1 MDFLLNLV
9 TFITQQVLGV
19 PALLVGVI
27 ALIGL
32 IAQKRAFHE
41 ILAGTFRTTIGF
53 MIIGIGAGA
62 LVGVLM
68 PMSDMFQQGLG
79 LVGSYP
85 FNENVVAIALPI
97 YGSLVVYVMA
107 AGFVV
112 NLILARFTKFKFIYL
127 TGHIMLFTATII
139 TVMFKLWSPLS
150 DGLIVV
156 VGGIIA
162 GTMNTLLPALTQPYM
177 TKVTGGQPLAYGHS
191 SNIVAWLGGWL
202 GEKFGDPSKNANDI
216 KLPKALMFFRD
227 TTVGTAVTMM
237 VFYLAIAVIVGPSLA
252 SEYAGDQSPWIW
264 VAMQG
269 LMFGGGVTVLLTGV
283 RMLIGEIVI
292 AFKGISDRLVPDA
305 LPALDCPVVMPY
317 APNAWLIGFAVS
329 YTLGLVFTVI
339 LGATQLFPV
348 LVIASVIPHFFDSGP
363 AAVFGNA
370 TGGVKGAILAAI
382 ASSFIVTFGIALLI
396 PITGPELAYSGT
408 SWCCSDY
415 GTVYMGLGYLLKAI
429 FGT

>member
-41 ILAGTFRTTIGF
+41 VLAGTFRTTIGF

-191 SNIVAWLGGWL
+191 SNVVAWLGGWL

-264 VAMQG
+264 VVMQG

-370 TGGVKGAILAAI
+370 TGGVKGAVLAAI
-382 ASSFIVTFGIALLI
+382 ASSIIVTFGISLLI

-408 SWCCSDY
+408 TWCCSDY
-415 GTVYMGLGYLLKAI
+415 GTVYTGLGYLLKAI

>member
-1 MDFLLNLV
+1 MDILINLV

-53 MIIGIGAGA
+53 IMIGIGAGA

-85 FNENVVAIALPI
+85 FNENIVAVALPI
-97 YGSLVVYVMA
+97 YGALVVYVMA

-112 NLILARFTKFKFIYL
+112 NLVLARLTKFKFIYL

-150 DGLIVV
+150 DALIVV

-162 GTMNTLLPALTQPYM
+162 GTMNTLLPALCQPYM

-191 SNIVAWLGGWL
+191 SNVVAWLGGWL
-202 GEKFGDPSKNANDI
+202 GEKFGDPSRNANDL

-237 VFYLAIAVIVGPSLA
+237 VFYLAIAAIVGPSLA
-252 SEYAGDQSPWIW
+252 SEYSGGQNPWIW
-264 VAMQG
+264 VVMQG
-269 LMFGGGVTVLLTGV
+269 LTFGGGVTVLLAGV

-292 AFKGISDRLVPDA
+292 AFKGISDRVVPDA

-370 TGGVKGAILAAI
+370 TGGVKGAVLAAI
-382 ASSFIVTFGIALLI
+382 ASSVIVTFGIALLI
-396 PITGPELAYSGT
+396 PITGPELANSGT
-408 SWCCSDY
+408 SWCCADY
-415 GTVYMGLGYLLKAI
+415 GTVYMGLGYLLKFV